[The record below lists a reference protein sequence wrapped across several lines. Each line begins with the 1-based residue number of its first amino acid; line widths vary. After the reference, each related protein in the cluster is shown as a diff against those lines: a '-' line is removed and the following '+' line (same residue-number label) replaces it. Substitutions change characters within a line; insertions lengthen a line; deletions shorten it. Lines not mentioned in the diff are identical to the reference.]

1 MEFLQN
7 LLLEAGSDIINDA
20 YRTFQ
25 NVIGWVMPAVIGVV
39 GLFAIIYAVI
49 LGVKYA
55 KAEDTDK
62 REEAKKHL
70 VAAVIGMVVALV
82 FVLIIWA
89 VLNSGAVAG
98 LFKVADSAGL

>member
-1 MEFLQN
+1 MKFLN
-7 LLLEAGSDIINDA
+7 LLLDGANSAGENLVNSA
-20 YRTFQ
+20 YETFKT
-25 NVIGWVMPAVIGVV
+25 VVSWVMPVIIGVV

-55 KAEDTDK
+55 KAEDTEK

-70 VAAVIGMVVALV
+70 VAAVIGVVVALV

-89 VLNSGAVAG
+89 VLNSGALES
-98 LFKVADSAGL
+98 LFTVK

>member
-1 MEFLQN
+1 MGFLRN
-7 LLLEAGSDIINDA
+7 LLAPTQASAGETLVSSAYEAFRS
-20 YRTFQ
+20 
-25 NVIGWVMPAVIGVV
+25 VVSWVMPVVIGVV

-89 VLNSGAVAG
+89 VLNSGMIQN
-98 LFKVADSAGL
+98 LFTI

>member
-1 MEFLQN
+1 MKFLQS
-7 LLLEAGSDIINDA
+7 LLLADVDSAGSDLVNTA
-20 YRTFQ
+20 YQTFKT
-25 NVIGWVMPAVIGVV
+25 VVGYVMPAVIGVV

-70 VAAVIGMVVALV
+70 VAAVIGMVVAIV

-89 VLNSGAVAG
+89 VLNSGALEG
-98 LFKVADSAGL
+98 LFQAK